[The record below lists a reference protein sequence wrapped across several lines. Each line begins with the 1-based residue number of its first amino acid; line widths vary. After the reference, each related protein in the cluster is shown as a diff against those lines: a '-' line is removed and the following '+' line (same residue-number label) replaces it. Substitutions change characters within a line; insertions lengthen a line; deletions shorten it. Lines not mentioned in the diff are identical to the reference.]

1 VDPFHFSRVECR
13 SGRHIGGTQPHA
25 VFVTLST
32 VEDRAACLRLEF
44 SMRLDVHHHF
54 PTSECSSC
62 AHTLHRIERSIMKLE
77 QRLMDKLAE
86 LEAAVAENTSVDQS
100 AVALIEG
107 LASQIEQAGVDQT
120 RLAELVANLRGS
132 SGSLAA
138 AVGANT
144 PTPTPTPEET
154 VPGGDAPV

>member
-1 VDPFHFSRVECR
+1 
-13 SGRHIGGTQPHA
+13 
-25 VFVTLST
+25 
-32 VEDRAACLRLEF
+32 
-44 SMRLDVHHHF
+44 MRLDVHHHF